1 MGISYAARDGVA
13 TITLDD
19 GKVNAMAEP
28 FFAELNGALD
38 RAEKERPLGV
48 VIAGR
53 QGYFSAGLNLKVMPT
68 LAPADFERTMIAFGE
83 TMLRVFTFPIPTVAA
98 ITGHAIAGGAFLAYA
113 CDERYFAFGPYKIH
127 VNEVAIALPL
137 PTWAL
142 AIAQTAIPQR
152 CHVEAILHARPFNP
166 EEAVARGLVHSV
178 VPPTDSVVTEAEKAA
193 ERLTGLDL
201 SAYGVAKTKMRERD
215 AAWARKNLAAESK
228 GDRTRAPL

>member
-1 MGISYAARDGVA
+1 MGITYEARDGVG

-28 FFAELNGALD
+28 VFAELNAALD
-38 RAEKERPLGV
+38 RAETDRPLAV

-53 QGYFSAGLNLKVMPT
+53 QGYFSAGLNLKVLPT
-68 LAPADFERTMIAFGE
+68 LAPADFERTMVAFGE
-83 TMLRVFTFPIPTVAA
+83 TMLRVFAFPIPTVAA

-113 CDERYFAFGPYKIH
+113 CDERYFAYGPYKIH

-137 PTWAL
+137 PTWAV

-152 CHVEAILHARPFNP
+152 CHVEAILHARAFNP
-166 EEAVARGLVHSV
+166 EEAVARNLVHAV
-178 VPPTDSVVTEAEKAA
+178 VPPTDSVVTEARKAA
-193 ERLTGLDL
+193 ERLAGLDL
-201 SAYGVAKTKMRERD
+201 PAYAVAKTKMRERD
-215 AAWARKNLAAESK
+215 VAWARKNLAAEAK